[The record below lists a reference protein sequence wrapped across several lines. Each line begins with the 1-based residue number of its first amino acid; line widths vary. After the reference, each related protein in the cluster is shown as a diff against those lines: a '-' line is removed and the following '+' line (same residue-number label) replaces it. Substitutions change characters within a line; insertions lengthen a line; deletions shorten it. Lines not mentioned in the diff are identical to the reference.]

1 MFGNVTPQEVGD
13 RYEAWVAA
21 NDSGRN

>member
-1 MFGNVTPQEVGD
+1 MFGNVTPQQVGD